1 MKTQK
6 LHLTQ
11 IALEDEDYETLDNAV
26 ALIQDILDQMG
37 EERYDRCILGNHSTT
52 LKEKDL
58 DIMISDLHAL
68 YEGKIIL
75 E

>member
-11 IALEDEDYETLDNAV
+11 ITLEDEDYETLDNAV

-37 EERYDRCILGNHSTT
+37 EEGYDRCILGNHSTT

-58 DIMISDLHAL
+58 DNMISDLHAF